1 MAHETLE
8 RETEE
13 AIVLYEKAIGR
24 PASRTRT
31 MIESH
36 GTVDALS
43 RLILSADL
51 QKGFKVLRDT
61 GQLAVTFKA
70 LVVRHTDKFGREVV
84 EAAQWRLDHPHQLL

>member
-1 MAHETLE
+1 MAHKTLE

-13 AIVLYEKAIGR
+13 EIVLYEKAIGR
-24 PASRTRT
+24 PASRTRTMFESHT

-61 GQLAVTFKA
+61 GQLAVTFEA
-70 LVVRHTDKFGREVV
+70 LVVRHAEKFGREV
-84 EAAQWRLDHPHQLL
+84 AA